1 MMTQSLNNSGIFPSG
16 DRVVVLPDEIKET
29 TEESAIYI
37 PDSVREKHMHAQS
50 TGVLIAVGPDAWF
63 HSVEVVER
71 LIDGQWKV
79 TERRSKGY
87 SEPFAKIG
95 DRVAFAKYGGLQVE
109 GEDGINYRILNDED
123 ITAKVSEGVSFT
135 ELKSRKAVGEL
146 KSYPSGR

>member
-1 MMTQSLNNSGIFPSG
+1 
-16 DRVVVLPDEIKET
+16 
-29 TEESAIYI
+29 
-37 PDSVREKHMHAQS
+37 MHAQS
-50 TGVLIAVGPDAWF
+50 TGVLVAVGPDAWS

-79 TERRSKGY
+79 IEKRSKGY
-87 SEPFAKIG
+87 SEPFAQIG

-135 ELKSRKAVGEL
+135 ELKSRKPVGAPIA
-146 KSYPSGR
+146 YPSDR